1 MGERDFATDGE
12 AKDVKLLVLGRTG
25 FLGYHAVTAALGA
38 GHEVS
43 TFTREGEVA
52 VDGAEP
58 VTGAVGGLS
67 APRGREWDAVLDT
80 FNGPVPVAATARLL
94 SGWLEPGCA

>member
-1 MGERDFATDGE
+1 M
-12 AKDVKLLVLGRTG
+12 KLLVLGRTG

-58 VTGAVGGLS
+58 VTGGGWDLS
-67 APRGREWDAVLDT
+67 ALRGREWDAVLDT